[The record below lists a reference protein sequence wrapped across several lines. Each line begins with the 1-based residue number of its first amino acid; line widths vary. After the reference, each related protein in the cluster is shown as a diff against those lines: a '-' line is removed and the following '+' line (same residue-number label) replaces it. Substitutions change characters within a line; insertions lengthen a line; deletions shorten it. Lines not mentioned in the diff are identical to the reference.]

1 MADPPP
7 PAPGASERPSRAVG
21 VRHAFAWYAEAMRL
35 WRVSPGM
42 FAVLAGVAIG
52 AEVLLPL
59 IPTAGVL
66 LAQLVV
72 PLLQCALLYASL
84 AADRGDRPRLRH
96 LLAIVGAPVRA
107 QAAVVVGSLA
117 AFAGQAFAA
126 NALAGID
133 LFAPNPFD
141 APIPAMT
148 LVSIVAAGL
157 VVSLPFTFVPLI
169 ALFDDAGFAA
179 SFRGSLAAFARN
191 PLPLLVYAVLSLG
204 LFVFG
209 LVTSGL
215 GLLLAA
221 PWLAAS
227 SYAAWKDVFAVD
239 EGRPGP

>member
-1 MADPPP
+1 
-7 PAPGASERPSRAVG
+7 
-21 VRHAFAWYAEAMRL
+21 VRHAFAWFVEAMRL
-35 WRVSPGM
+35 WRVSPGL

-52 AEVLLPL
+52 AELLLPL
-59 IPTAGVL
+59 IPGAGVL

-96 LLAIVGAPVRA
+96 LLAILGAPPRA
-107 QAAVVVGSLA
+107 QAAVVVASLI
-117 AFAGQAFAA
+117 AFAGQALAA

-133 LFAPNPFD
+133 LLAPNPFD
-141 APIPAMT
+141 EHVPALT
-148 LVSIVAAGL
+148 IVWIIGVGL
-157 VVSLPFTFVPLI
+157 LVSLPLTFVPLI

-191 PLPLLVYAVLSLG
+191 PLPLLVYAALSLG
-204 LFVFG
+204 LFLFG

-227 SYAAWKDVFAVD
+227 SYSAWKDVFAVD
-239 EGRPGP
+239 AGGRSAA